1 MPVSFSKRID
11 IAPDIYNNEEERSTF
26 SLIFKSRGL
35 KSDTK
40 PLSINFAA
48 HEFKDFI
55 LANLIMMS
63 VFDSKSIL
71 PFELCTPDD
80 CHNILEK
87 WTKESAVQIG
97 DSILSYFEL
106 TAKSLGTLFKRHMEK
121 VAKANKKKIS
131 VDEQNLKRKGGE
143 ENPLDIWASRK
154 KSYMNA
160 VKDKAMN
167 KY

>member
-1 MPVSFSKRID
+1 M
-11 IAPDIYNNEEERSTF
+11 
-26 SLIFKSRGL
+26 
-35 KSDTK
+35 
-40 PLSINFAA
+40 
-48 HEFKDFI
+48 
-55 LANLIMMS
+55 
-63 VFDSKSIL
+63 
-71 PFELCTPDD
+71 
-80 CHNILEK
+80 EK
-87 WTKESAVQIG
+87 
-97 DSILSYFEL
+97 SILSYFEL
-106 TAKSLGTLFKRHMEK
+106 TAKTLGTLSKRHMEK